1 MKTVRE
7 KYDDMVEGGIP
18 PIGGFETTLKARPI
32 LSIRT
37 TTKART
43 SLVILS
49 VSKERNPNDKG
60 NLEMKS
66 IQFSL
71 PCGQQKSKDKA
82 RNCNQSNRQSFL
94 E

>member
-1 MKTVRE
+1 MMIWFLYIKGV
-7 KYDDMVEGGIP
+7 IS

-66 IQFSL
+66 IQVL
-71 PCGQQKSKDKA
+71 LWKWCM
-82 RNCNQSNRQSFL
+82 
-94 E
+94 